1 MEQRIIMLSEN
12 ELEEKLRNIVA
23 DFYQQVRKD
32 IEKQTSESL
41 LTATTVCKIL
51 EVDKSTLWR
60 WEKRG
65 YLYPIRIGCKIRY
78 RRSDIDKMINEK
90 K

>member
-23 DFYQQVRKD
+23 DFYQQLRND
-32 IEKQTSESL
+32 IEKQTSISL
-41 LTATTVCKIL
+41 LSATAVCEIL
-51 EVDKSTLWR
+51 EIDKSTLWR

-65 YLYPIRIGCKIRY
+65 YLCPVRIGCKVRY

-90 K
+90 N

>member
-1 MEQRIIMLSEN
+1 MLSEN

-23 DFYQQVRKD
+23 DFYQQLRND
-32 IEKQTSESL
+32 IEKQTSISL
-41 LTATTVCKIL
+41 LSATAVCEIL
-51 EVDKSTLWR
+51 EIDKSTLWR

-65 YLYPIRIGCKIRY
+65 YLCPVRIGCKVRY

-90 K
+90 N